1 MSDIFFRYHRDP
13 HNFSTYSQEPQICA
27 LCGNDAPGYQGP
39 FHSRKE
45 IDFVCEE
52 CLVNGKLAEYDATT
66 NEGDLRTL
74 RKELREKHPNVS
86 ELEVDRLMQVADDE
100 LSHRTPLVITWQDF
114 FWPVHCADYCC
125 FIKEAGKPDLLNIA
139 PEDQVHLLF
148 NDNNDESFREWFEA
162 IRPDSPKN
170 NSVAYS
176 IGVYLFQC
184 LHCQKYMVLWDAD

>member
-1 MSDIFFRYHRDP
+1 MSDNLFQYHRDP
-13 HNFSTYSQEPQICA
+13 HNFSTYSEDPQTCA
-27 LCGNDAPGYQGP
+27 LCGNHAPGYQGP

-52 CLVNGKLAEYDATT
+52 CLIKGKLADHNATT
-66 NEGDLRTL
+66 NEGNLRTL
-74 RKELREKHPNVS
+74 RKEIREKYPNVTD
-86 ELEVDRLMQVADDE
+86 LEIDRLVQVADDE

-114 FWPVHCADYCC
+114 FWPIHCADFCC

-139 PEDQVHLLF
+139 PEDQVQLLF
-148 NDNNDESFREWFEA
+148 NDINDESFREWFEA

-184 LHCQKYMVLWDAD
+184 LHCQKYVVLWDAD